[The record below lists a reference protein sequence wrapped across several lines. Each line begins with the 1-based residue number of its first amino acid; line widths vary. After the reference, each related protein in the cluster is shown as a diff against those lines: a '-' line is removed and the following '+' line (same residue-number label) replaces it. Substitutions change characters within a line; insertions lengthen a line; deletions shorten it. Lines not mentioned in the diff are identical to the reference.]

1 MSGGKWEYVQYRL
14 TDVIEDIEREIQK
27 SGKPKT
33 KEELKD
39 ESWRDVDWYTKYPED
54 LNHYKYPDE
63 VINEFKKGLELVKLA
78 QIYIHRIDW
87 LLCGDNGDETFLER
101 LREEL
106 DKLK

>member
-1 MSGGKWEYVQYRL
+1 MSGGKWQYVQYRL
-14 TDVIEDIEREIQK
+14 TDVIEDIEREIEK
-27 SGKPKT
+27 SGKSKT

-39 ESWRDVDWYTKYPED
+39 ESWRGDDWYTKYPED

-101 LREEL
+101 LKEEL

>member
-39 ESWRDVDWYTKYPED
+39 ESWCDDDWYTKYPED
-54 LNHYKYPDE
+54 LSHYKYPDE

>member
-39 ESWRDVDWYTKYPED
+39 ESWRDADWYVKYPED

-63 VINEFKKGLELVKLA
+63 VIDEFKKGLELVKLA